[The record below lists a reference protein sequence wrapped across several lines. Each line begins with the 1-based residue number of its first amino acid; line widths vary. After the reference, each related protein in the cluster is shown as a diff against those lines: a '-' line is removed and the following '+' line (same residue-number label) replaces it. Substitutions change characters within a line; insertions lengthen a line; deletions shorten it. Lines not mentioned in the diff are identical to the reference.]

1 MGATDS
7 ALVAGFSRAWPAPTV
22 KLIGGGH
29 PNAAARLSRRFLYNQ
44 ASVPQTVRLKGKPMI
59 FWRVKPLDAILA
71 TAEKKGLHRSLG
83 AWQLTLLGV
92 GGIIGTGIFVL
103 TAEAA
108 QKAGPGMMLSF
119 VIAGFVCAVA
129 ALCYA
134 ELSSMVPVSG
144 SAYTYSYAVLGE
156 GVAWVVGWALILE
169 YAVAAS
175 AVAVGWSG
183 YFVGLL
189 HNSLEVDIPASLS
202 NGPYAGGII
211 NLPAVVVCLF
221 VTGLLVIGTKESATF
236 NAVLVAVKVAALT
249 VFVALALPVIKAENF
264 QPFAPLGGTGVVA
277 AAASIFFAYVGF
289 DAVSTAA
296 EETKNPQRNVPI
308 GLIGSLG
315 ICTVF
320 YLLVSAGAIGAAG
333 AQPVLDQTG
342 AGLAPGSMALAE
354 QCQSLAAAGQ
364 HPLVCS
370 REALAQVLRQI
381 GWGKIGN
388 MIGLAAFL
396 ALPSV
401 VLMMLFAQTRIFF
414 VMARD
419 GLLPDVLSRV
429 HPTFKTPHIVTLMT
443 GFGVTLAAAFFPV
456 GKLADVSN
464 SGTLFAFLVVA
475 LSVMILRVKDKNRHR
490 PFRTPGVWVVGPLAM
505 AGCVTL
511 FLFLPPEAKLV
522 FPVWGSIGLVFYFL
536 YGYRKSHVAQGLY
549 EPTGGEDLIAEIR
562 PLADWVEKDEEP
574 GPRK

>member
-1 MGATDS
+1 
-7 ALVAGFSRAWPAPTV
+7 
-22 KLIGGGH
+22 
-29 PNAAARLSRRFLYNQ
+29 
-44 ASVPQTVRLKGKPMI
+44 MI

-92 GGIIGTGIFVL
+92 GAIIGTGIFVL

-156 GVAWVVGWALILE
+156 LVAWVVGWALILE

-189 HNSLEVDIPASLS
+189 HNSLGIDLPMALA
-202 NGPYAGGII
+202 NGPYAGGIV
-211 NLPAVVVCLF
+211 NLPAMVVSLF

-236 NAVLVAVKVAALT
+236 TGVLVAVKIAALA
-249 VFVALALPVIKAENF
+249 VFIALALPVLNSAHF
-264 QPFAPLGGTGVVA
+264 QPFAPLGGSGVVA

-296 EETKNPQRNVPI
+296 EETRNPQRNVPI

-320 YLLVSAGAIGAAG
+320 YLLVSAGAIGAIG
-333 AQPVLDQTG
+333 AQPVVDPATG
-342 AGLAPGSMALAE
+342 AGLAPGSTE
-354 QCQSLAAAGQ
+354 LAARCQTLAGAGTQ
-364 HPLVCS
+364 PLVCS

-381 GWGKIGN
+381 GWGGVGN
-388 MIGLAAFL
+388 LIGLAAFL

-401 VLMMLFAQTRIFF
+401 VLMMLFGQTRIFF

-419 GLLPDVLSRV
+419 GLLPEALSRV
-429 HPTFKTPHIVTLMT
+429 HPRLKTPHIVTMVT
-443 GFGVTLAAAFFPV
+443 GAAVTLAAAFFPV

-464 SGTLFAFLVVA
+464 SGTLFAFMVVA
-475 LSVMILRVKDKNRHR
+475 IAVMILRVKDAGRFR
-490 PFRTPGVWVVGPLAM
+490 PFKTPGVWLVGPLAVL
-505 AGCVTL
+505 GCLVL
-511 FLFLPPEAKLV
+511 FLFLPLEAKLV
-522 FPVWGSIGLVFYFL
+522 FPIWGTIGLVFYFL
-536 YGYRKSHVAQGLY
+536 YGYRKSHVARGVVD
-549 EPTGGEDLIAEIR
+549 PTGGEDIIQEIR
-562 PLADWVEKDEEP
+562 PLAECCKED
-574 GPRK
+574 